1 MERQYIIIVAFIAIF
16 ASSCQQTET
25 LFIQKQ
31 VIDPIEEIIPV
42 QLDTPE
48 KEVEVEVE
56 VEEELITVWEYLQE
70 NSQLEKKILYPG
82 EILFNK
88 IEISHL
94 SYCQF
99 TEIND
104 KKIRII
110 ILPLKQGI
118 IPKSINCSDAI
129 LNRNTGAANSNITYL
144 TVENNGTIEP
154 ETSFSETILNLNSSN
169 DRQLSPINTRLQFLK
184 LNENEKKQLC
194 LLNIYKISVNLKNKN
209 VISYLIRPNQ
219 IIEPYSIVA
228 TSNIITNELINIKN
242 FKN

>member
-1 MERQYIIIVAFIAIF
+1 M
-16 ASSCQQTET
+16 
-25 LFIQKQ
+25 
-31 VIDPIEEIIPV
+31 IPAGYHD
-42 QLDTPE
+42 LM
-48 KEVEVEVE
+48 
-56 VEEELITVWEYLQE
+56 EELSSLNESGISIHFVLGNHDYWDYGYL
-70 NSQLEKKILYPG
+70 KKTANI
-82 EILFNK
+82 IFHKND
-88 IEISHL
+88 ISYL

-129 LNRNTGAANSNITYL
+129 LNRNIGAANSNITYL

-194 LLNIYKISVNLKNKN
+194 LLNIYKIPVNLKNNNSNKN

-219 IIEPYSIVA
+219 NLYLF
-228 TSNIITNELINIKN
+228 LIDG
-242 FKN
+242 FCLS